1 MLSATGHRPTFYPTF
16 LFRNKRMA
24 EKRQRQVRL
33 FLDIR
38 DIIPT
43 TKWNVTGEGVMYE
56 RMLNKQA
63 MPTIE
68 GMMAFCGKNAGRF
81 PLLNQWLTFHFAA
94 EQKAVFPMA
103 IIMIGELLTKPK
115 RN

>member
-1 MLSATGHRPTFYPTF
+1 
-16 LFRNKRMA
+16 MA

-68 GMMAFCGKNAGRF
+68 GMMAFCGKNSGRF